1 MFANVYRKRRF
12 SLDMPSMTRK
22 LALLLLVAALPLT
35 SCDKIPFLKKKAKVE
50 ATPAPAPIAAAPAPA
65 ADDTATSPATATSTT
80 SGSPSSKKGDTAASS
95 VNKNA
100 QVICLCYHN
109 VDDHGSK
116 ALTISIAEFE
126 RQMEE
131 VKKNGFTVIPM
142 QDFLAWRRGE
152 KSIPNKSCLITIDD
166 GWVSAYTNAWPI
178 LKKYNYPFT
187 LFIYINYVGTGGK
200 SMSWD
205 QLAEMRDAGVDIE
218 SHTYSHSSLKVPG
231 GNVDA
236 KAKAQIKKDVAELGI
251 DGWMHKEIVDSRQVL
266 EKQLG
271 IKCNVFAYPFGVW
284 TPKAVEIV
292 KQAGYEA
299 AFTVYGQLLH
309 PSSQAELLG
318 RYAIEQGKPK
328 IFEDAMKMIGGGQ
341 SVSSSGPSEPTYT
354 QLAAVSM
361 VTKPMDGETI
371 SDPKPL
377 IKANLE
383 TLGEIDAGSV
393 EMRISGLGPVA
404 VKYDPASKTATYQ
417 VPQKLRE
424 PEYTVFI
431 SAKSKGKRL
440 ETKWNF
446 KYDPTAAP
454 SGGASTDASSLPP
467 RDAGA
472 PSQPATATP
481 APAPSP
487 IAPKKKK

>member
-1 MFANVYRKRRF
+1 
-12 SLDMPSMTRK
+12 MTRK
-22 LALLLLVAALPLT
+22 FALLLIVAVLPFSGCKKLRE
-35 SCDKIPFLKKKAKVE
+35 KVPFLKKKEVA
-50 ATPAPAPIAAAPAPA
+50 ASTPAPARVAAPPPAAAPGASHETAAAGETAAPSAPSSPTAPA
-65 ADDTATSPATATSTT
+65 AA
-80 SGSPSSKKGDTAASS
+80 SKKPEAPA

-109 VDDHGSK
+109 IEDGSK
-116 ALTISIAEFE
+116 MRALTIPVAEFRRE
-126 RQMEE
+126 MEE
-131 VKKNGFTVIPM
+131 IKKDGFSVIPM

-152 KSIPNKSCLITIDD
+152 KAIPNKSCIVTIDD

-187 LFIYINYVGTGGK
+187 LFIYVNYVNTGGK
-200 SMSWD
+200 SLSWD
-205 QLAEMRDAGVDIE
+205 QLAEMRDAGVDIQ

-236 KAKAQIKKDVAELGI
+236 KAKALIKKDVAELGV
-251 DGWMHKEIVDSRQVL
+251 DGWMRKEIIESKQVL

-292 KQAGYEA
+292 KEGGYEA

-309 PSSQAELLG
+309 PGSQAQLLG
-318 RYAIEQGKPK
+318 RYALEQSKPK

-341 SVSSSGPSEPTYT
+341 SASVSSSGPAEPTYT

-371 SDPKPL
+371 GDPKPL
-377 IKANLE
+377 IKANLA
-383 TLGEIDAGSV
+383 TLGDIDPGSV
-393 EMRISGLGPVA
+393 EMRISGFGPVA
-404 VKYDPASKTATYQ
+404 VKYDPATKTAQFQMT
-417 VPQKLRE
+417 QKLRE

-431 SAKSKGKRL
+431 SAKSKGKRI

-446 KYDPTAAP
+446 KYDSTAAP
-454 SGGASTDASSLPP
+454 SGGAPTDASALPP
-467 RDAGA
+467 R
-472 PSQPATATP
+472 ATP
-481 APAPSP
+481 APAPAPAAPST
-487 IAPKKKK
+487 PKKK

>member
-1 MFANVYRKRRF
+1 MDTLF
-12 SLDMPSMTRK
+12 MTRK
-22 LALLLLVAALPLT
+22 TALLLLLATTLAFT
-35 SCDKIPFLKKKAKVE
+35 GCDKIRSKVPFLKKKEVA
-50 ATPAPAPIAAAPAPA
+50 ATPAPAPVAAAPATPA
-65 ADDTATSPATATSTT
+65 PDE
-80 SGSPSSKKGDTAASS
+80 SPSSTEPPSKTGSSTSPKGSSSKGTDTAGSA

-100 QVICLCYHN
+100 AVIALCYHN
-109 VDDHGSK
+109 VDEKGSK
-116 ALTISIAEFE
+116 ALTLPIAEFE
-126 RQMEE
+126 KEMEAI
-131 VKKNGFTVIPM
+131 KANGFTVIPM

-152 KSIPNKSCLITIDD
+152 KSIPNKSCIITIDD

-236 KAKAQIKKDVAELGI
+236 KAKALIKQDVATLGV
-251 DGWMHKEIVDSRQVL
+251 DGWLRKEIIDSKLVL

-284 TPKAVEIV
+284 SPKAVEIV
-292 KQAGYEA
+292 KEAGYEA
-299 AFTVYGQLLH
+299 AFTVYGQQLH
-309 PSSQAELLG
+309 PSSQKELLG
-318 RYAIEQGKPK
+318 RYAVEASKPK

-341 SVSSSGPSEPTYT
+341 STVSTGPSEPTYT

-371 SDPKPL
+371 GDSKPL
-377 IKANLE
+377 IKANLA
-383 TLGEIDAGSV
+383 TLGDIDPGTV
-393 EMRISGLGPVA
+393 EMRISGFGPVA
-404 VKYDPASKTATYQ
+404 VKYDPATKTVQYQ
-417 VPQKLRE
+417 VTQKLRE

-431 SAKSKGKRL
+431 SAKSKGKRI

-446 KYDPTAAP
+446 KYDSTAAP
-454 SGGASTDASSLPP
+454 STGPVTDASTLPP
-467 RDAGA
+467 QTT
-472 PSQPATATP
+472 PIPAAT
-481 APAPSP
+481 
-487 IAPKKKK
+487 PKKK

>member
-1 MFANVYRKRRF
+1 
-12 SLDMPSMTRK
+12 MTRK
-22 LALLLLVAALPLT
+22 FALLLLIATLPFAG
-35 SCDKIPFLKKKAKVE
+35 CNKIRDKIPFLKKKDKTEAV
-50 ATPAPAPIAAAPAPA
+50 ATPAPAPIAADGTAANPAPDPDPKSSAPPATPAPA
-65 ADDTATSPATATSTT
+65 
-80 SGSPSSKKGDTAASS
+80 

-109 VDDHGSK
+109 IEDGSKMK
-116 ALTISIAEFE
+116 ALTIPVAEFE
-126 RQMEE
+126 KEMQAI
-131 VKKNGFTVIPM
+131 KDNGFSVIGM

-152 KSIPNKSCLITIDD
+152 KSIPNKSCIITIDD
-166 GWVSAYTNAWPI
+166 GWVSAYNNAWPI

-218 SHTYSHSSLKVPG
+218 SHTYSHSDLKKPG
-231 GNVDA
+231 ALVDK
-236 KAKAQIKKDVAELGI
+236 KAADGIRKDIAELGQ
-251 DGWMHKEIVDSRQVL
+251 DGWLRKEIFGSKQVL
-266 EKQLG
+266 ERQLG
-271 IKCNVFAYPFGVW
+271 IKCNAFAYPFGIW
-284 TPKAVEIV
+284 TPRAVELV
-292 KQAGYEA
+292 KEAGYEA
-299 AFTVYGQLLH
+299 AFTVYGQQLH

-318 RYAIEQGKPK
+318 RYAVEQAKPK

-341 SVSSSGPSEPTYT
+341 SSAVASSGPTEPTYT

-361 VTKPMDGETI
+361 VTQPMDGETI

-377 IKANLE
+377 IKANLA
-383 TLGEIDAGSV
+383 TLGDIDTGSV
-393 EMRISGLGPVA
+393 EMRISGLGAVA
-404 VKYDPASKTATYQ
+404 VKYDPATKTVTYQ

-454 SGGASTDASSLPP
+454 SGGPATDASTLPP
-467 RDAGA
+467 RGSGMPSA
-472 PSQPATATP
+472 PATP
-481 APAPSP
+481 A
-487 IAPKKKK
+487 KK

>member
-1 MFANVYRKRRF
+1 
-12 SLDMPSMTRK
+12 MTRK
-22 LALLLLVAALPLT
+22 LALLILLAALPFAGCKKL
-35 SCDKIPFLKKKAKVE
+35 SEKVPFLKKKE
-50 ATPAPAPIAAAPAPA
+50 AAVTPAPAPIAAAPATPAPEDSPTASSSPNAPTAPA
-65 ADDTATSPATATSTT
+65 AHGASSEPKKKPEATSS
-80 SGSPSSKKGDTAASS
+80 AA
-95 VNKNA
+95 NKNA
-100 QVICLCYHN
+100 NVICLCYHN
-109 VDDHGSK
+109 IDERGSK
-116 ALTISIAEFE
+116 ALTLPIAEFE
-126 RQMEE
+126 KEMEAI
-131 VKKNGFTVIPM
+131 KANGFTVIPM

-187 LFIYINYVGTGGK
+187 LFIYVNYVGTGGK
-200 SMSWD
+200 SLSWD
-205 QLAEMRDAGVDIE
+205 QLAEMRDAGVDIQ

-236 KAKAQIKKDVAELGI
+236 KAKASIKKDVAELGV
-251 DGWMHKEIVDSRQVL
+251 DGWMRKEIIDSKQVL

-292 KQAGYEA
+292 KEGGYEA

-318 RYAIEQGKPK
+318 RYALEQSKPK
-328 IFEDAMKMIGGGQ
+328 IFDDAMKMIGGGQ
-341 SVSSSGPSEPTYT
+341 SASSSSSGPSEPAYQ

-371 SDPKPL
+371 GDPKPL
-377 IKANLE
+377 IKANLA
-383 TLGEIDAGSV
+383 TLGDIDPGTV
-393 EMRISGLGPVA
+393 EMRISGFGPVA
-404 VKYDPASKTATYQ
+404 VKYDPATKTAQFQMT
-417 VPQKLRE
+417 QKLRE

-431 SAKSKGKRL
+431 SAKSKGKRI

-446 KYDPTAAP
+446 KYDSTAAP
-454 SGGASTDASSLPP
+454 STGAPTDASALPP
-467 RDAGA
+467 R
-472 PSQPATATP
+472 ATP
-481 APAPSP
+481 VPAAVP
-487 IAPKKKK
+487 PKKK

>member
-1 MFANVYRKRRF
+1 
-12 SLDMPSMTRK
+12 MTRK
-22 LALLLLVAALPLT
+22 LALILIVAALPFAGCKKL
-35 SCDKIPFLKKKAKVE
+35 SEKVPFLKKKEVAASTPPPARVAAPPSAGGPAASDEPSTAPGKTSVASSA
-50 ATPAPAPIAAAPAPA
+50 ATVPAAAQAQKKQEPTAPA
-65 ADDTATSPATATSTT
+65 
-80 SGSPSSKKGDTAASS
+80 

-109 VDDHGSK
+109 IDDHGSK
-116 ALTISIAEFE
+116 ALTLSIAEFE
-126 RQMEE
+126 KEMEAI
-131 VKKNGFTVIPM
+131 KANGFSVIPM

-152 KSIPNKSCLITIDD
+152 KSIPNKSCIITIDD

-187 LFIYINYVGTGGK
+187 LFIYINYVNTGGK

-205 QLAEMRDAGVDIE
+205 QLAEMRDAGVDIQ
-218 SHTYSHSSLKVPG
+218 SHTYSHSNLKVPG
-231 GNVDA
+231 ANVDA
-236 KAKAQIKKDVAELGI
+236 KAKAQIKKDVAELGV
-251 DGWMHKEIVDSRQVL
+251 DGWLRKEIIESKQVL

-292 KQAGYEA
+292 KEGGYEA

-318 RYAIEQGKPK
+318 RYALEQSKPK

-341 SVSSSGPSEPTYT
+341 SSVATASGPSEPTYT

-361 VTKPMDGETI
+361 VTQPMDGETI
-371 SDPKPL
+371 GDPKPL
-377 IKANLE
+377 IKANLS
-383 TLGEIDAGSV
+383 TIGDVDPGTV
-393 EMRISGLGPVA
+393 EMRISGFGPVA
-404 VKYDPASKTATYQ
+404 VKYDPATKMASYQ
-417 VPQKLRE
+417 MTQKLRE

-431 SAKSKGKRL
+431 SAKSKGKKV

-446 KYDPTAAP
+446 KYDSTAGPSTGAP
-454 SGGASTDASSLPP
+454 TDASALPP
-467 RDAGA
+467 R
-472 PSQPATATP
+472 ATP
-481 APAPSP
+481 APAAAGAPP
-487 IAPKKKK
+487 APKKK

>member
-1 MFANVYRKRRF
+1 
-12 SLDMPSMTRK
+12 MTRK
-22 LALLLLVAALPLT
+22 LALLFLIAAMPFAGCKKL
-35 SCDKIPFLKKKAKVE
+35 SDKVPFLKKKE
-50 ATPAPAPIAAAPAPA
+50 AAVTPAPAPIAAAPATPA
-65 ADDTATSPATATSTT
+65 PEESPTA
-80 SGSPSSKKGDTAASS
+80 SGSPSAPATAKGPATDPKKKPEAPASQA
-95 VNKNA
+95 NKNA
-100 QVICLCYHN
+100 NVICLCYHN
-109 VDDHGSK
+109 IDERGSK
-116 ALTISIAEFE
+116 ALTLPIAEFE
-126 RQMEE
+126 REMEAI
-131 VKKNGFTVIPM
+131 KSNGFTVIPM

-200 SMSWD
+200 SLSWD
-205 QLAEMRDAGVDIE
+205 QLAEMRDAGVDIQ

-236 KAKAQIKKDVAELGI
+236 KAKASIKKDVAELGV
-251 DGWMHKEIVDSRQVL
+251 DGWMRKEIIESKSVL

-292 KQAGYEA
+292 KEGGYEA

-318 RYAIEQGKPK
+318 RYALEQSKPK

-341 SVSSSGPSEPTYT
+341 SASVSSSGPSEPVYT

-361 VTKPMDGETI
+361 VTQPMDGETI
-371 SDPKPL
+371 GDPKPL
-377 IKANLE
+377 IKANLS
-383 TLGEIDAGSV
+383 TLGDIDPGTV
-393 EMRISGLGPVA
+393 EMRVSGFGPVA
-404 VKYDPASKTATYQ
+404 VKYDPATKTAQFQMT
-417 VPQKLRE
+417 QKLRE
-424 PEYTVFI
+424 PEYTIFI
-431 SAKSKGKRL
+431 SAKSKGKRI

-446 KYDPTAAP
+446 KYDSTAGPSTGAP
-454 SGGASTDASSLPP
+454 TDASALPP
-467 RDAGA
+467 R
-472 PSQPATATP
+472 ATP
-481 APAPSP
+481 PPAAPL
-487 IAPKKKK
+487 PKKK

>member
-1 MFANVYRKRRF
+1 
-12 SLDMPSMTRK
+12 MTRK
-22 LALLLLVAALPLT
+22 TALLLLATALAFT
-35 SCDKIPFLKKKAKVE
+35 GCDKIRAKVPFLKKKEPVAA
-50 ATPAPAPIAAAPAPA
+50 ATPALAPIAAAPATPA
-65 ADDTATSPATATSTT
+65 PEDATPPSSTTGSSKPGPATT
-80 SGSPSSKKGDTAASS
+80 GSSKNPDPSGTA

-100 QVICLCYHN
+100 AVIALCYHN
-109 VDDHGSK
+109 IDEKGSK
-116 ALTISIAEFE
+116 ALTISVAEFE
-126 RQMEE
+126 KEMDAI
-131 VKKNGFTVIPM
+131 KANGFTVIPM

-236 KAKAQIKKDVAELGI
+236 KAKALIKQDVAALGV
-251 DGWMHKEIVDSRQVL
+251 DGWLRKEIIGSKEVL

-284 TPKAVEIV
+284 SPKAVEIV
-292 KQAGYEA
+292 KEAGYEA
-299 AFTVYGQLLH
+299 AFTVYGQQLH
-309 PSSQAELLG
+309 PSSQKELLG
-318 RYAIEQGKPK
+318 RYAIEAGKPK

-341 SVSSSGPSEPTYT
+341 SPISASGPAEPTYT

-371 SDPKPL
+371 GDSKPL
-377 IKANLE
+377 IKANLS
-383 TLGEIDAGSV
+383 TMGDIDPGTV
-393 EMRISGLGPVA
+393 EMRISGFGPVA
-404 VKYDPASKTATYQ
+404 VKYDPGTKTAQYQ
-417 VPQKLRE
+417 VTQKLRE

-431 SAKSKGKRL
+431 SAKSKGKKI

-446 KYDPTAAP
+446 KYDSTAGP
-454 SGGASTDASSLPP
+454 STGPATDASALPP
-467 RDAGA
+467 
-472 PSQPATATP
+472 QATP
-481 APAPSP
+481 AAPIPAAP
-487 IAPKKKK
+487 PKKK